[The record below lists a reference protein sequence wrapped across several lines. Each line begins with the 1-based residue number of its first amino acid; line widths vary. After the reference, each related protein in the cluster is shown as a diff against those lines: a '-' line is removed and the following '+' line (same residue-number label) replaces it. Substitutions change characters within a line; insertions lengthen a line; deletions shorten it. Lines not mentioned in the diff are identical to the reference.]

1 MHPELKRIEDQYL
14 SLVADLQAG
23 HIGQADALAVL
34 ANLTA
39 VDGEGWVWSIDPSTG
54 EFLRA
59 LPGQPGMF
67 ADPTQFNS
75 SRLPV
80 VPVEIPPHGTP
91 QHQVSEYLHPNLRP
105 VPPTPVT
112 ERAGQ
117 ALSGVA
123 GSIAGGLGGAAKPVR
138 GLLKGRGR
146 SVLVVVGALV
156 LIAAL
161 VAGRPG
167 GGGGVDSEEV
177 STSVATPTVPP
188 PTIVIPGAVD
198 EEPSATTVPGSE
210 QPSTPSTLPAL
221 PTDVELSAFLD
232 LLRSGSTEA
241 LAPRLPESQRER
253 LDLLGVL
260 GAVRGGFEVSLGTPK
275 ASGSDV
281 LVQVRAGSPESPARR
296 WSLRLRRDDAGTW
309 VIVAVARA

>member
-1 MHPELKRIEDQYL
+1 MHPELKRIEEQYL

-39 VDGEGWVWSIDPSTG
+39 VDGEGWVWSIDPATG
-54 EFLRA
+54 EFLRS
-59 LPGQPGMF
+59 LPGQPGVF
-67 ADPTQFNS
+67 ADPAQFS
-75 SRLPV
+75 PARLPV

-91 QHQVSEYLHPNLRP
+91 QHQVSDYLHPNLRP

-146 SVLVVVGALV
+146 TLAVVVGALV
-156 LIAAL
+156 LVAAL

-167 GGGGVDSEEV
+167 GDGGAESET
-177 STSVATPTVPP
+177 SPTSVPTPTVPP
-188 PTIVIPGAVD
+188 PTIVIPGAEDGAV
-198 EEPSATTVPGSE
+198 SSTVPAGE
-210 QPSTPSTLPAL
+210 QTATPTTLPAL
-221 PTDVELSAFLD
+221 PSDAELAAFLE
-232 LLRSGSTEA
+232 LLRSGSAEA
-241 LAPRLPESQRER
+241 IAPRLPESQRER
-253 LDLLGVL
+253 LDLLAVL
-260 GAVRGGFEVSLGTPK
+260 GAARGGFEVSFTTPK
-275 ASGSDV
+275 ASGTDV
-281 LVQVRAGSPESPARR
+281 LLQVRAGNPESPARR
-296 WSLRLRRDDAGTW
+296 WSLRLRRDDSGAW